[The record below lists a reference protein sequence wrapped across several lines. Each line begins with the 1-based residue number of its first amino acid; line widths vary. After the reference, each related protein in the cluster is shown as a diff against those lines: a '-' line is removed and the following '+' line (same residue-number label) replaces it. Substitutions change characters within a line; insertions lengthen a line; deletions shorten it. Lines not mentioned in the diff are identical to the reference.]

1 MRVTDPQRVASG
13 RDEFADLVDRVARL
27 RDREAFA
34 RLFDHFAPRI
44 NAYLLRLG
52 TDNGSAEE
60 LAQEV
65 MVTLWRK
72 AELFDRTK
80 SSVAT
85 WLFRIARNRRIDAL
99 RRDRQA
105 SLDAEDPMLQPAA
118 PEEADD
124 VIDAQ
129 RREEKIRVA
138 MEVLPAEQIELIR
151 LAFFLGLSHSQI
163 ADRTGLPLGTVKS
176 RIRLAFARLRKALE
190 DEGVSDF
197 G

>member
-1 MRVTDPQRVASG
+1 MRVTDPDRVASS

-27 RDREAFA
+27 RDRDAFA

>member
-105 SLDAEDPMLQPAA
+105 SLDAEDPMLQPSA

-190 DEGVSDF
+190 EDGVSDF